1 MAKFNVGDKVR
12 ILDVDSIL
20 FGNKVF
26 NNGDINKVVSV
37 DSDGFIYVA
46 NTDGRVLIITRDE
59 FHAIEKVSEQVRI
72 VSDTE
77 AQY

>member
-20 FGNKVF
+20 YGNLFF
-26 NNGDINKVVSV
+26 NNSDIYEVVSV
-37 DSDGFIYVA
+37 DSYGYIYVA
-46 NTDGRVLIITRDE
+46 NTDGRVHIITKNE
-59 FHAIEKVSEQVRI
+59 FHAIEKVS
-72 VSDTE
+72 DTE